1 MLLFEAFYLFY
12 RFMVFPFSRFLHDI
26 ALIWMKIKKG
36 IKMKFNSFII
46 LFTSTV
52 FGLVSYLLLN
62 NSNLSLLILFTGSIF
77 FYISKKNTHY
87 RKENLNI
94 IRDENKLY
102 FYLSDDLL
110 FNVDLQANRSISE
123 TLREAI
129 NREIATIKN
138 ITRKICF
145 INFREDE
152 LLDELNDQLVSR
164 SLY

>member
-1 MLLFEAFYLFY
+1 
-12 RFMVFPFSRFLHDI
+12 
-26 ALIWMKIKKG
+26 
-36 IKMKFNSFII
+36 MKFNSFII
-46 LFTSTV
+46 LLTSTI
-52 FGLVSYLLLN
+52 FGLIAYSLLN
-62 NSNLSLLILFTGSIF
+62 NANLSLLILFTGAIF
-77 FYISKKNTHY
+77 FYISKKNTHN

-110 FNVDLQANRSISE
+110 FSVDLHSNKSISE

-152 LLDELNDQLVSR
+152 LLDELNERLISTR
-164 SLY
+164 AT